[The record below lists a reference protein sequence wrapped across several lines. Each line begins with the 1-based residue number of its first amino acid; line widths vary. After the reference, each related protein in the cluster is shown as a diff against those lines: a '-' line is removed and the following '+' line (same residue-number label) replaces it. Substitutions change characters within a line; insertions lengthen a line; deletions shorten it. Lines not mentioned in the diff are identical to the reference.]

1 MDSDKNQ
8 SFDSEAS
15 DNEPVEEEDSSKKE
29 PQENYLEQNKPL
41 ISAISETLNMILEQN
56 KSLENY
62 KDIIKQQSK
71 MPFSANSIPEISIQD
86 YLIRIQTY
94 SNIEKST
101 LIISLIYIDRICE
114 NSNLNLTYFNIHRI
128 LFAAVL
134 MSIKYNEDNFYDNKF
149 YAEIAGVKLKEL
161 NMIENNFT
169 DMIDFKYYVDDETYE
184 KYKDYLEGFEK
195 NN

>member
-1 MDSDKNQ
+1 MDSQKKN

-15 DNEPVEEEDSSKKE
+15 DNEQVEEEEDSKKE
-29 PQENYLEQNKPL
+29 PQEIYLEQNKPL
-41 ISAISETLNMILEQN
+41 INAISETLNLILEQN

-71 MPFSANSIPEISIQD
+71 MAFSANSVPGISIKD

-101 LIISLIYIDRICE
+101 LIVSLIYIDRICE
-114 NSNLNLTYFNIHRI
+114 NSNLNLTYYNIHRI
-128 LFAAVL
+128 LFGAVL

-161 NMIENNFT
+161 NMIENNFS
-169 DMIDFKYYVDDETYE
+169 DMIDFKYFVDDETYE
-184 KYKDYLEGFEK
+184 KYKNYLEGFEK

>member
-15 DNEPVEEEDSSKKE
+15 DNEPVEEDSSKKE

-161 NMIENNFT
+161 NMIENSFT

>member
-1 MDSDKNQ
+1 MDSQKKN

-15 DNEPVEEEDSSKKE
+15 DNEQVEEEEDSKKE
-29 PQENYLEQNKPL
+29 PQEIYLEQNKPL
-41 ISAISETLNMILEQN
+41 INAISETLNLILEQN
-56 KSLENY
+56 KSLEDY
-62 KDIIKQQSK
+62 KEIIKQQSK
-71 MPFSANSIPEISIQD
+71 MAFSANSIPEISIKD

-128 LFAAVL
+128 LFTAVL

>member
-71 MPFSANSIPEISIQD
+71 MPFSANSIPEISIED

-161 NMIENNFT
+161 NMIENNFS
-169 DMIDFKYYVDDETYE
+169 DMIDFKYFVDDETYE
-184 KYKDYLEGFEK
+184 KYKNYLEGFEK

>member
-1 MDSDKNQ
+1 MDSQKDN

-15 DNEPVEEEDSSKKE
+15 DEEPNEEEDTKKE

-41 ISAISETLNMILEQN
+41 ISAISETLSMILEQN
-56 KSLENY
+56 KSLEDY
-62 KDIIKQQSK
+62 KEIIKQQSK
-71 MPFSANSIPEISIQD
+71 MAFSANSIPEISIED

-128 LFAAVL
+128 LFTAVL

-161 NMIENNFT
+161 NMIENNFS
-169 DMIDFKYYVDDETYE
+169 DMIDFKYFVDDETYE
-184 KYKDYLEGFEK
+184 KYKNYLEGFEK

>member
-71 MPFSANSIPEISIQD
+71 MPFSANSVPEISIQD